1 VKIQVVPQE
10 ILQVKQ
16 ITVLGTGLA
25 GLGAGYA
32 LEQAG
37 VPFVCYDKNSY
48 LGGHTRSFRYDGG
61 FVFDEGGHISFTKH
75 NHVRD
80 ILAENVLGRYE
91 ERSLKIDNYW
101 HGHRIPHP
109 VQCNLQGLPAELVI
123 KVIEDFISVQGKEL
137 QAGQSYAQWL
147 YDTYGKTFAE
157 TFPMVYG
164 RKYHTTAMDRL
175 TTDWI
180 GPRMY
185 RPSLGE
191 ILRGAIG
198 GNITGAHYVD
208 KFRYPSIGGF
218 VSYLEPFAK
227 RFEIRLNHRLI
238 GIDPAS
244 KVLRF
249 EEGKHVPYQNV
260 ISSIPLPE
268 LIPLIDGASNDV
280 LEAASKLAF
289 TQAVLINLGVNRS
302 DLSDS
307 AITYFY
313 DEDVVFSRI
322 NLPHMFSPNNAP
334 PGCGTIQAEVYFS
347 DKYRPFRGKPSDLI
361 EPVIA
366 DLRRCG
372 ILWDR
377 DSIILKDAVINR
389 YANVIFDLDRV
400 SAVTAVH
407 GFLDDI
413 GVHYCGRYGNWDH
426 AWTDEAFLSGENT
439 AQRAL
444 DPVR

>member
-80 ILAENVLGRYE
+80 VLAENVLGRYE

-198 GNITGAHYVD
+198 GNVTGAHYVD

>member
-1 VKIQVVPQE
+1 
-10 ILQVKQ
+10 VKQ
-16 ITVLGTGLA
+16 IIVLGTGMA

-48 LGGHTRSFRYDGG
+48 LGGHTRSFRYNGG
-61 FVFDEGGHISFTKH
+61 FIFDEGGHISFTKH

-80 ILAENVLGRYE
+80 LLAENVHGRHE
-91 ERSLKIDNYW
+91 ERSLRIDNYW
-101 HGHRIPHP
+101 CGHRVPHP

-123 KVIEDFISVQGKEL
+123 KVIEDFVAVQGKEP

-185 RPSLGE
+185 RPTLEE

-198 GNITGAHYVD
+198 GDVTGAHYVD
-208 KFRYPSIGGF
+208 KFRYPSTGGF

-238 GIDPAS
+238 GIDPVG

-249 EEGKHVPYQNV
+249 DEGKQVPYEKV

-289 TQAVLINLGVNRS
+289 TQAVLINLGVSRR

-347 DKYRPFRGKPSDLI
+347 DKYRPYRGKPSDLI

-366 DLRRCG
+366 DLHRCG
-372 ILWDR
+372 VLRDS

-389 YANVIFDLDRV
+389 YANVIFDRDRV
-400 SAVTAVH
+400 SAVTTVH
-407 GFLDDI
+407 GFLNDI
-413 GVHYCGRYGNWDH
+413 GVYYCGRYGNWDH
-426 AWTDEAFLSGENT
+426 AWTDEAFMSGENT
-439 AQRAL
+439 AQRVL
-444 DPVR
+444 DSVR

>member
-80 ILAENVLGRYE
+80 VLAENVLGRYE

-198 GNITGAHYVD
+198 GNVTGAHYVD

-444 DPVR
+444 DSVR

>member
-80 ILAENVLGRYE
+80 VLAENVLGRYE
-91 ERSLKIDNYW
+91 ERSLRIDNYW

-198 GNITGAHYVD
+198 GNVTGAHYVD

-444 DPVR
+444 DSVR

>member
-80 ILAENVLGRYE
+80 VLAENVLGRYE

-123 KVIEDFISVQGKEL
+123 KVIEDFISVRGKEL

-191 ILRGAIG
+191 ILHGAIG
-198 GNITGAHYVD
+198 GNVTGAHYVD

-249 EEGKHVPYQNV
+249 EDGKHVPYQNV

-372 ILWDR
+372 ILWDS

-389 YANVIFDLDRV
+389 YANVIFDFDRV

-407 GFLDDI
+407 GFLDDV

-444 DPVR
+444 DSVR

>member
-1 VKIQVVPQE
+1 M
-10 ILQVKQ
+10 KQ

-80 ILAENVLGRYE
+80 VLAENVLGRYE

-198 GNITGAHYVD
+198 GNVTGAHYVD

>member
-80 ILAENVLGRYE
+80 VLAENVLGRFE

-198 GNITGAHYVD
+198 GNVTGAHYVD

-444 DPVR
+444 DSVR